1 MDTRQLRAFIGVFEE
16 RNITAAAQ
24 RLGIS
29 QPALSATVK
38 ELEESLGVTLF
49 LRKARGVEVTQE
61 GRILYPEA
69 RRMIAEN
76 EKLKER
82 FKKYQNR
89 VPLSIGIA
97 DDISPLHIEDFMKL
111 AMSMGPELLLQIEEG
126 CTGEGRLASEDERCE
141 DELFLPLW
149 DDPYVLT
156 SAPHNQEMLKNLD
169 TASWVVCPTHSSHQ
183 RLLPL
188 YGMNASSPAAEA
200 QSLRFALNL
209 VAAGVGIA
217 VIPQSLM
224 RLCSF
229 LVGAEIPKIKLSRRV
244 GICYGAQALNNP
256 MLKGLLEVAQK
267 RKDS

>member
-16 RNITAAAQ
+16 RNITAAA
-24 RLGIS
+24 RVLGVT
-29 QPALSATVK
+29 QPALSATIK

-49 LRKARGVEVTQE
+49 LRQARGVEVTQE

-89 VPLSIGIA
+89 VPLSIGIEA
-97 DDISPLHIEDFMKL
+97 DISPIHIEDFMKL
-111 AMSMGPELLLQIEEG
+111 AVSIGPELLLQIEEG
-126 CTGEGRLASEDERCE
+126 CTGEVRLASEDERCE

-149 DDPYVLT
+149 EEPYVLAA
-156 SAPHNQEMLKNLD
+156 APNNQEMLKNLD
-169 TASWVVCPTHSSHQ
+169 SASWVICPSHSSHQ

-188 YGMNASSPAAEA
+188 YGMNASSPAAET

-217 VIPQSLM
+217 AIPQSLM
-224 RLCSF
+224 KLCGF
-229 LVGAEIPKIKLSRRV
+229 LVEAEIPKVKLTRRL
-244 GICYGAQALNNP
+244 GLCYGAQALSNP
-256 MLKGLLEVAQK
+256 MLKALIEIVQC
-267 RKDS
+267 RNI